1 MWYYIVF
8 FFFFQAEDGI
18 RDYKVTG
25 VQTCALPI
33 CSRKS
38 CGLVTKNAL
47 CVGNPLSW
55 FVTYGEKWPPTSP
68 ERRQPSGRLVPRD
81 PDFVILA
88 HLPHADGKGRV
99 SDARGVG
106 ARLIGGGGD
115 VSEEDETRTAR
126 AFTEEGSVVG
136 SAPYMSPEQ
145 VEERQVDARS
155 DIFSY
160 GAVL

>member
-1 MWYYIVF
+1 M
-8 FFFFQAEDGI
+8 
-18 RDYKVTG
+18 
-25 VQTCALPI
+25 
-33 CSRKS
+33 
-38 CGLVTKNAL
+38 
-47 CVGNPLSW
+47 
-55 FVTYGEKWPPTSP
+55 
-68 ERRQPSGRLVPRD
+68 
-81 PDFVILA
+81 A

-145 VEERQVDARS
+145 VEGRQVDARS

-160 GAVL
+160 GAVLYEMLTERRAFGRANRVATMAAVLKDGVAGSPKWSPDGQFIVFDARPGSSADVYTVPASGGR